1 MASVLAETKVNEE
14 TEAIQAVREAKG
26 GSGRG
31 LALLGD
37 LPALGSKMVSR
48 NNLMLNSLGFVQ

>member
-14 TEAIQAVREAKG
+14 TEANKAVREAKG